1 MQVKPTY
8 EQLENREQWL
18 AALRSG
24 DYQQCKSY
32 LYVPGVGMC
41 CLGVA
46 AHVSGLEPGQEDYA
60 DGPQYFFFPTEGGK
74 VRANLLPPKGWIAS
88 RYGLSVVGANHIIQ
102 LGSAMNDG
110 SAYLGQPLYIDPAKA
125 DGQSFTEIADALEW
139 AFAVHDYGNFT

>member
-1 MQVKPTY
+1 MQIKPTY

-24 DYQQCKSY
+24 DYRQCKSY
-32 LYVPGVGMC
+32 LCVPGVGMC

-46 AHVSGLEPGQEDYA
+46 AHVSGLERRQEDYT
-60 DGPQYFFFPTEGGK
+60 DDPQYFFFPTEYGEA
-74 VRANLLPPKGWIAS
+74 RADDLPPNEWIAS
-88 RYGLSVVGANHIIQ
+88 RYGLSVVGAGHIIR

-110 SAYLGQPLYIDPAKA
+110 TAYVGQPLYIDPAKA
-125 DGQSFTEIADALEW
+125 SGQSFTEIADALEW